1 MTKAQSNCPLQLSK
15 PGILETRDKRWVK
28 GAQTST
34 SLQGILVVA
43 AQETKQSRGGGI
55 LNNCKQQTDIKSC
68 WRLEG
73 FIFFFPLNMNV
84 LL

>member
-1 MTKAQSNCPLQLSK
+1 MTKAESNCPLQLSK
-15 PGILETRDKRWVK
+15 PGILETRDTRWVW

-34 SLQGILVVA
+34 SPQGILVVA
-43 AQETKQSRGGGI
+43 AQETKQSREGGI
-55 LNNCKQQTDIKSC
+55 LNNCKQKTDIKSC

-73 FIFFFPLNMNV
+73 FIFFFLNMNV